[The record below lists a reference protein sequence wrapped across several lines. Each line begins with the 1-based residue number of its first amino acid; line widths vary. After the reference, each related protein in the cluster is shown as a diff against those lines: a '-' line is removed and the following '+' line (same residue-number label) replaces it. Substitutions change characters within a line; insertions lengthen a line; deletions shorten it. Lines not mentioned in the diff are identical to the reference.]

1 MIAAD
6 KKIDLYKVCATFLRN
21 LACQKKNNFPI
32 YNILIIF
39 AEVPSTWLVFH
50 DCQNDS
56 ENVGENAQ
64 ILAWGKSCTN
74 PGLGES
80 KVAPVCKWRPR
91 RLTRSP

>member
-6 KKIDLYKVCATFLRN
+6 KKIDLYKVCATFL
-21 LACQKKNNFPI
+21 QKTKFPI
-32 YNILIIF
+32 YHFLKIV

-56 ENVGENAQ
+56 ENVGETAQ